1 MRKTSHIVLA
11 LLSVLI
17 APGAVAAAQA
27 VEVVGYSARVSRGRA
42 TLELQYAD
50 GAEQQITFQNGQVLL
65 GDAAIGQYTAGVAL
79 ETAWR
84 ALLGRNDLTSAQML
98 AAVRALPVAGLPA
111 PDLATLTALHAS
123 AAVPPAPA
131 GIEVPPMP
139 DAVLA
144 EVADAGVAAADVQ
157 NHIRTTI
164 RNNIREGIRDGIQ
177 IEIPEI
183 AVAPGAAAVPIS
195 TVPGGL
201 LALFGTLLAL
211 SGLALGTSFFAER
224 QLDVMA
230 DTVQKSLARSFFVG
244 LFAQPLIIPAL
255 GALVVGLVL
264 TVVGI
269 LVVPF
274 AIAGFLALL
283 AVGLVGGYLAV
294 ARATGATF
302 LARRG
307 QDAASGGM
315 TMVKSIVVGLALLL
329 ALWLPAVLLGWVPVM
344 GTILQVAAA
353 LMTWGLVTTGFGAA
367 ILTRGGV
374 RGTFGQRFAP
384 APVPFSHQLSIP
396 DEEPAAERFST
407 AEWLS
412 GKGK

>member
-1 MRKTSHIVLA
+1 MPDLD
-11 LLSVLI
+11 
-17 APGAVAAAQA
+17 AVGVEIAAA
-27 VEVVGYSARVSRGRA
+27 R
-42 TLELQYAD
+42 T
-50 GAEQQITFQNGQVLL
+50 T
-65 GDAAIGQYTAGVAL
+65 AL
-79 ETAWR
+79 EAR
-84 ALLGRNDLTSAQML
+84 DL
-98 AAVRALPVAGLPA
+98 VR
-111 PDLATLTALHAS
+111 TALR
-123 AAVPPAPA
+123 
-131 GIEVPPMP
+131 
-139 DAVLA
+139 
-144 EVADAGVAAADVQ
+144 
-157 NHIRTTI
+157 NNI
-164 RNNIREGIRDGIQ
+164 RNNIR

-183 AVAPGAAAVPIS
+183 DIPGVMVAPRAAALPIS

-307 QDAASGGM
+307 QDATSGGM
-315 TMVKSIVVGLALLL
+315 GMVKSVVVGLGLLL

-344 GTILQVAAA
+344 GTILQVAAV
-353 LMTWGLVTTGFGAA
+353 LVTWGLVTTGFGAA

-384 APVPFSHQLSIP
+384 VPVPFSQQLSIP
-396 DEEPAAERFST
+396 EDEDTSPDFTTS
-407 AEWLS
+407 EWLA
-412 GKGK
+412 GKAR